1 MHLSISDHS
10 LVYMIRKA
18 HYVRDGVRHIE
29 ARTMKNF
36 SSKNFLRD
44 LEQKHWDNVYCF
56 EAPTKIWEIW
66 KCMLMETID
75 EHAPLRS
82 RRISNRKS
90 PWITN
95 DLRRQI
101 FNRDYLKKK
110 AVSINDPEAW
120 DQYRQARNQTNNAIK
135 KAKRTYFTENL
146 DLHRGNMKKNLETNQ
161 RFELKKLM

>member
-10 LVYMIRKA
+10 LVYMIRKS

-36 SSKNFLRD
+36 NSENFLRE
-44 LEQKHWDNVYCF
+44 LEQEHWDNVYCF
-56 EAPTKIWEIW
+56 EDPNKMWEIW
-66 KCMLMETID
+66 KCILMATID
-75 EHAPLRS
+75 EHAPFRLR
-82 RRISNRKS
+82 RVRNRKS

-110 AVSINDPEAW
+110 AVSKMILKLGVNIGKHVTKSIM
-120 DQYRQARNQTNNAIK
+120 Q
-135 KAKRTYFTENL
+135 
-146 DLHRGNMKKNLETNQ
+146 
-161 RFELKKLM
+161 LKKLSALILLKTLIYIEVI